1 MNAAILSRWLA
12 GSASPKERPSAIA
25 NDAIRRLNIR
35 FAPISEAQPAD
46 RSPHNPVADRPSA
59 NQVRLAALMAV
70 VLRL

>member
-1 MNAAILSRWLA
+1 MNPVTLSRWFA
-12 GSASPKERPSAIA
+12 GSASLKERASAIA

-46 RSPHNPVADRPSA
+46 RSPHNPVADKPSV
-59 NQVRLAALMAV
+59 NQVRLAAFMAV